1 MNCQIDIKIKENNNI
16 IDSTNIHSFT
26 VKLLLNFISIYLI
39 KSESYGVFGINC
51 KKFYMEFKILKNLD
65 IFIVIIYKSN

>member
-16 IDSTNIHSFT
+16 IDSTNINSFT

-39 KSESYGVFGINC
+39 KSES
-51 KKFYMEFKILKNLD
+51 
-65 IFIVIIYKSN
+65 